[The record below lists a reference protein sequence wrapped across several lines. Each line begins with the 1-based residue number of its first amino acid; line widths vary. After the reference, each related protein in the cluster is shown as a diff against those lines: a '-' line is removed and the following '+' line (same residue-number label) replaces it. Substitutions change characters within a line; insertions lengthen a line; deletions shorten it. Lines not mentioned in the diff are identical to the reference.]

1 MLVCNLF
8 FVNHVNTVG
17 SSSLFLAQ
25 TENQRMFASESSCAE
40 LYRVL
45 RDGCANTQPLKEVFC
60 KACAKTLLAPP
71 PDKRK
76 EIKFQP
82 DALDIFLEHLGG
94 KKHRKRVS
102 GLQEENAWQA
112 FRAQCGAEVC
122 FNHLSGEL
130 RTTDGNQAAS
140 SSSSDRVDWTSWH
153 QTIDARMKTSCLPQH
168 DWKGPSDRGLYSSWS
183 KIPGTCKD
191 VLAENSPDKPMLRH
205 SGSPRKL
212 CEPGRVDI
220 SGNVA
225 ERARPVA
232 GAKEQ
237 LAQDGNI
244 EALEKHFLAAP
255 RSASDLGRW
264 LWVAAGHA
272 QPSAV
277 ELLIRY
283 RADVDYSAEG
293 GRSALHEVSEE
304 VLALLTENNA
314 NLHQKAQLN
323 SRTKTPMTALEMAN
337 RKGHLRLAEVLSS
350 LQADAQVSHAMSSCS
365 SAARPEAVPSMP
377 RSRSRS
383 REEPYVVGVR
393 LSRQQRAQVADK
405 EKASLEEMLCIIR
418 ENWPAV
424 VKMEDE
430 NRAGQSA
437 SQRPLGSQQLE
448 LIKAMVRGVRKFDP
462 SRCPDAWDTWQHL
475 AQRIVVGRLLFT
487 HHEISDQ
494 FLHAPHQGER
504 VTSLK
509 DRLLSKECFP
519 DDVTPLVV
527 IQFMGELWVVC
538 GNRRLKAFKDFQ
550 KESRQEVLVTC
561 IVHDLDGTITVPHA
575 LVAKFVDACS
585 TQVHGMHAAFRQ
597 RHRRRH
603 SRF

>member
-1 MLVCNLF
+1 M
-8 FVNHVNTVG
+8 
-17 SSSLFLAQ
+17 
-25 TENQRMFASESSCAE
+25 
-40 LYRVL
+40 
-45 RDGCANTQPLKEVFC
+45 
-60 KACAKTLLAPP
+60 
-71 PDKRK
+71 
-76 EIKFQP
+76 
-82 DALDIFLEHLGG
+82 
-94 KKHRKRVS
+94 
-102 GLQEENAWQA
+102 
-112 FRAQCGAEVC
+112 
-122 FNHLSGEL
+122 
-130 RTTDGNQAAS
+130 
-140 SSSSDRVDWTSWH
+140 
-153 QTIDARMKTSCLPQH
+153 
-168 DWKGPSDRGLYSSWS
+168 
-183 KIPGTCKD
+183 
-191 VLAENSPDKPMLRH
+191 
-205 SGSPRKL
+205 
-212 CEPGRVDI
+212 
-220 SGNVA
+220 
-225 ERARPVA
+225 
-232 GAKEQ
+232 
-237 LAQDGNI
+237 
-244 EALEKHFLAAP
+244 
-255 RSASDLGRW
+255 
-264 LWVAAGHA
+264 
-272 QPSAV
+272 
-277 ELLIRY
+277 
-283 RADVDYSAEG
+283 
-293 GRSALHEVSEE
+293 
-304 VLALLTENNA
+304 
-314 NLHQKAQLN
+314 
-323 SRTKTPMTALEMAN
+323 
-337 RKGHLRLAEVLSS
+337 
-350 LQADAQVSHAMSSCS
+350 
-365 SAARPEAVPSMP
+365 PSMP

-430 NRAGQSA
+430 NGAGQSA

-519 DDVTPLVV
+519 NDVTPLVV